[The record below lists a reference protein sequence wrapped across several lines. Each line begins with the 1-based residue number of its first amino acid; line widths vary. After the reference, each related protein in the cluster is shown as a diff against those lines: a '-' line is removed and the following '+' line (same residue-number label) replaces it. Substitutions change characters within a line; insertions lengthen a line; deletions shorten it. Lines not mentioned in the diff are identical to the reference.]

1 MNKKPVARSGFQH
14 TLLGNGAVYGL
25 LSPYN
30 AAIVVNCFTLNTKS
44 RGSLCLTTCL
54 LFRLRQRA
62 NRVYYVLCRRLR

>member
-14 TLLGNGAVYGL
+14 TLLGNRAVNGL

-44 RGSLCLTTCL
+44 
-54 LFRLRQRA
+54 
-62 NRVYYVLCRRLR
+62 